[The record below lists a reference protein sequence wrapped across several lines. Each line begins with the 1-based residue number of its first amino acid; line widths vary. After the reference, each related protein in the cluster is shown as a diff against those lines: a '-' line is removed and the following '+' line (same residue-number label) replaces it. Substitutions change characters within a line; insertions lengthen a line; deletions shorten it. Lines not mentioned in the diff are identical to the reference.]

1 MFDFLTTGE
10 LHYNIWVSISKG
22 DYSPIVVEYA
32 KSVETLFKDVLKVKG
47 LYKNRDENRPLANLI
62 KDYIDKEK
70 YASMWDRNFKKKLDQ
85 IRELRNPAAHISIS
99 SLEDAEKIRKLIL
112 GDKKKQG
119 LIEYM
124 NKLLSE
130 EQ

>member
-1 MFDFLTTGE
+1 VFDFLTTGE

-70 YASMWDRNFKKKLDQ
+70 YASMWDRNFKKKTGSDKRTEKPCSTY
-85 IRELRNPAAHISIS
+85 INIFLR
-99 SLEDAEKIRKLIL
+99 RC
-112 GDKKKQG
+112 
-119 LIEYM
+119 
-124 NKLLSE
+124 
-130 EQ
+130 